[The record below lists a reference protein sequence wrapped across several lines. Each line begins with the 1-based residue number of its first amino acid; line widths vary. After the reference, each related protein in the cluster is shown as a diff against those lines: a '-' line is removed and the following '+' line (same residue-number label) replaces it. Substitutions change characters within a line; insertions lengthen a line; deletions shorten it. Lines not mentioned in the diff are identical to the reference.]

1 LTSHGIVQANNET
14 LRMNPPLS
22 ATVSKAASGLT
33 RETRVSSWT
42 QPSRWIWAIAAV
54 AFLCYLPVVLTDRA
68 VFGFRLSNMQLL
80 NLGLSQ
86 VNLMLIAM
94 LGALSLNFL
103 TGSAGLISIGHAAF
117 YAVGAMTAAIT
128 GSQWGWPFPLVLV
141 AAGIAGALAGVLA
154 GLPSLRVRGLYFVLS
169 TFAVHYIVVFAFME
183 YQFKFFDVVGV
194 PYKPASLGPIDLNT
208 PMRWYFFLLPVVAL
222 VYWLLSNSL
231 RTREGRAMMAMRD
244 HELATTS
251 AGVDVRYLRLKA
263 FGLSSAIAAMAGA
276 LYAYFLTNVTSE
288 FFGIQF
294 AIQFIAMI
302 IIGGMGSLSGS
313 LVGAAVWLLL
323 PSIIT
328 GLASQAGDSTGLTRL
343 LLVDHKAQLVQLVF
357 GTLVILLLIFAPGGL
372 AGIGRQIRS
381 RLASRRNG

>member
-1 LTSHGIVQANNET
+1 MTTPAT
-14 LRMNPPLS
+14 LAIPAPLAPAS
-22 ATVSKAASGLT
+22 ATP
-33 RETRVSSWT
+33 W
-42 QPSRWIWAIAAV
+42 RWIWALLAIAA
-54 AFLCYLPVVLTDRA
+54 LCYLPLVLTERA
-68 VFGFRLSNMQLL
+68 IFGIRLSNMQLL

-94 LGALSLNFL
+94 LGGLSLNYL
-103 TGSAGLISIGHAAF
+103 TGCAGLISIGHAAL

-128 GSQWGWPFPLVLV
+128 GTQWGWPFPLVLV
-141 AAGIAGALAGVLA
+141 AAGLAGAGAGVLA

-169 TFAVHYIVVFAFME
+169 TFALHYIVVFAFME

-194 PYKPASLGPIDLNT
+194 PYKPAFLGSLELNT
-208 PMRWYFFLLPVVAL
+208 PTRWYFFLLPLVAL
-222 VYWLLSNSL
+222 VYWLLRNTL

-251 AGVDVRYLRLKA
+251 AGVDVRILRLKA
-263 FGLSSAIAAMAGA
+263 FAFSSAIAAMAGA

-302 IIGGMGSLSGS
+302 IIGGMGSLPGS

-323 PSIIT
+323 PSIISGFAAQAQDAT
-328 GLASQAGDSTGLTRL
+328 GLVRSI
-343 LLVDHKAQLVQLVF
+343 LVEHKPQLVQAIF
-357 GTLVILLLIFAPGGL
+357 GSLVIVLLIFAPGGV
-372 AGIGRQIRS
+372 AGMGKQIRARIAAWRGRGS
-381 RLASRRNG
+381 